1 MIDFEFEF
9 QYSQESTPTLR
20 KVSGNIPAGR
30 CVVLCG
36 GSGCGKSTLL
46 RCLNGLIPQF
56 YEGELTGF
64 CRLDGHGTAD
74 LSIGEIGEL
83 AASVFQDPRSQFFTV
98 NSSNEV
104 AFGLENHGLP
114 QEEIRNRVDEA
125 FRTFHLEHLKN
136 RNVYELSSGERQL
149 ISILSAWAMDTDIF
163 LLDEPTA
170 NLDFAAT
177 QQLKNILLKLKKQG
191 KTLLLSEH
199 RLYYLAD
206 IADEY
211 WIMANGEI
219 KHKYT
224 AGKTKALS
232 LGQLHTLCLRTL
244 DLEKITV
251 SERPPQ
257 PENMPQ
263 ALSVSNLRYKYGRK
277 NRAILSDVNFSV
289 CEHEIVGLVGA
300 NGCGKTTLGKLIA
313 GLYRSTGGE
322 ISLFGK
328 AQKPKQLQKQV
339 LFIMQEAEFQ
349 FFTNSVL
356 HELQYGHKI
365 TDEFEKKTDTL
376 LKSMD
381 MWECRDRH
389 PFSLSGGQM
398 QRLTLMMA
406 YLSDKPI
413 VILDE
418 PTAGQDAESLKRC
431 AELIREMGKE
441 KTVLII
447 THDLELIADA
457 CDRCIGLSGGHSDT
471 EFFIRSQQDLQ
482 AVRRYMECF
491 RPTKVSPPKQY
502 NERFHPATKLLYWLV
517 LTIVIS
523 TSDNHLV
530 YAAYAALMLLT
541 AADGRLTAALIGNA
555 SFGLLW
561 AANVLLPDTLFSF
574 MLVLFPR
581 IIAVGIS
588 MMTLIGRNEAS
599 RTLAALRNMHL
610 PERFIMIVA
619 VIFRFFPVL
628 SGDMKLLRQSIRTRG
643 AFVTLWQKLRALPSY
658 LEILTVPMALRVIR
672 IAETLS
678 ASAETRGIDLKRRKS
693 NFLSL
698 RFSAWDILF
707 FVVLTASVVVG
718 LIL

>member
-46 RCLNGLIPQF
+46 RCINGLIPQF

-64 CRLDGHGTAD
+64 CRLDGHDTAD

-114 QEEIRNRVDEA
+114 QEKIRNRVDEA

-177 QQLKNILLKLKKQG
+177 QQLRNILLKLKKQG

-263 ALSVSNLRYKYGRK
+263 ALSVSNLWYKYGRK

-365 TDEFEKKTDTL
+365 TDEFEKKTETL

-413 VILDE
+413 IILDE

-491 RPTKVSPPKQY
+491 HPTKVSPPKQY
-502 NERFHPATKLLYWLV
+502 KERFHPATKLLYWLV

-541 AADGRLTAALIGNA
+541 AADGRLITALFGSA
-555 SFGLLW
+555 SFGALW

-574 MLVLFPR
+574 ILVLFPR
-581 IIAVGIS
+581 IIAIGIS

-658 LEILTVPMALRVIR
+658 IEILTVPMALRVIR

-707 FVVLTASVVVG
+707 FVVLTVSVVVG

>member
-9 QYSQESTPTLR
+9 QYAEEKQPTLQ
-20 KVSGNIPAGR
+20 KVGGSIPAGR

-46 RCLNGLIPQF
+46 RCINGLIPQF
-56 YEGELTGF
+56 YEGELKGF
-64 CRLDGHGTAD
+64 CRLNGQDTAG
-74 LSIGEIGEL
+74 LRIGEIGEL

-114 QEEIRNRVDEA
+114 QKTIRQRVEEA
-125 FRTFHLEHLKN
+125 FRVFHLERLKD
-136 RNVYELSSGERQL
+136 RNVYELSSGERQF

-170 NLDFAAT
+170 NLDFVAT
-177 QQLKNILLKLKKQG
+177 RQLKEILLALKRQG

-206 IADEY
+206 IADEF
-211 WIMANGEI
+211 WVMADGEI
-219 KHKYT
+219 KGKYT
-224 AGKTKALS
+224 ATETKAFSVEQRQTLS
-232 LGQLHTLCLRTL
+232 LRTL
-244 DLEKITV
+244 DLAEITV
-251 SERPPQ
+251 
-257 PENMPQ
+257 PEKEPLPKTAPT
-263 ALSVSNLRYKYGRK
+263 ALAVSDVRYTYGRK
-277 NRAILSDVNFSV
+277 AGDTLSGVSFSV
-289 CEHEIVGLVGA
+289 REHEIVGLVGA
-300 NGCGKTTLGKLIA
+300 NGCGKTTIGKLIA
-313 GLYRSTGGE
+313 GLYNPSGGQ
-322 ISLFGK
+322 IFLYGK
-328 AQKPKQLQKQV
+328 AQKPKGLQKQV
-339 LFIMQEAEFQ
+339 LFILQEAEFQ

-356 HELQYGHKI
+356 HELQYGHAV
-365 TDEFEKKTDTL
+365 TPEFEAKTEAL

-381 MWECRDRH
+381 MWNCRDRH

-406 YLSDKPI
+406 YLSEKPI
-413 VILDE
+413 VMLDE
-418 PTAGQDAESLKRC
+418 PTAGQDAESLERC
-431 AELIREMGKE
+431 AALIREMRKE

-447 THDLELIADA
+447 THDPELIAGV
-457 CDRCIGLSGGHSDT
+457 CDRCIGLSDGYAEAEFPVHS
-471 EFFIRSQQDLQ
+471 ERDLQ
-482 AVRRYMECF
+482 AVRQYM
-491 RPTKVSPPKQY
+491 
-502 NERFHPATKLLYWLV
+502 ERFHPSDAPAKKQHKERFHPGTKLLYWLSLLV
-517 LTIVIS
+517 VIS

-530 YAAYAALMLLT
+530 YAAYAALILLT
-541 AADGRLTAALIGNA
+541 AADGWLGTALAGGM
-555 SFGLLW
+555 SFRLLW
-561 AANVLLPDTLFSF
+561 AANALLPGTVFSF

-588 MMTLIGRNEAS
+588 MRTMIGRNEAS
-599 RTLAALRNMHL
+599 RTLAALRNLHL
-610 PERFIMIVA
+610 PERLIMIVA

-643 AFVTLWQKLRALPSY
+643 VFATPLQKLRALPSY

-678 ASAETRGIDLKRRKS
+678 ASAETRGIDLTRRKS
-693 NFLSL
+693 NYLSL
-698 RFSAWDILF
+698 RFSAWDAVF
-707 FVVLTASVVVG
+707 CVLLAASIAAG